1 MKVMMMTE
9 KKISPVLQKIKEE
22 SESLYKDIKKE
33 KLPTLTTPLRSLSNV
48 TYDEKKG
55 YFELAGAHKTRT
67 LTANTI
73 KTFAQTL
80 RMMELSKLLVET
92 DDMATKRDAYYQS
105 KNWSEARFNEQPESD
120 AVMDDMEALFGVNRE
135 QLGFYPDERG
145 GDIAGALTVID
156 EDPETK
162 KEIKIDCTKFGS
174 GSYSVPSNVEQLQFE
189 TKAKFILAI
198 ETQGMYSRLVKH
210 AYWKK
215 QNCILVS
222 MGGVPT
228 RATRRFIRRL
238 ADDKKIPVYAFSVAG
253 DETLWYEDET
263 GMVCFTTFDDFAK
276 DKQFKKVRTIIENE
290 RSDLYNIYSTAFD
303 AEEGTKRERIRT
315 LIRHPHYENMY
326 EIRTEQGF
334 SVKTTA
340 SHSITIF
347 DSERK
352 CFTEKTPE
360 TINKDVD
367 YAIVS
372 LDIPNKEHLTMID
385 LAQHI
390 PSHPSLQI
398 EEKFIVN
405 KRSKTRI
412 PRYITKE
419 NMSSF
424 VRLLGYYV
432 AEGHAEEYKIGFSFH
447 VEETSYILDVKEIL
461 ETILLQKTVVTRP
474 HTTEKQIICCNTLLS
489 QLMVALCGKGAGK
502 KKVPNI
508 IYNVPDEC
516 KKEFLKGYYRGDGR
530 VDYTKENSSVELW
543 AKTVSK
549 TLSYGLIGIIAQL
562 GGLATLQHPKF
573 SEEPHTV
580 TIETPVGTKLQ
591 LIQSRQQCYLVSVAN
606 KNTLSL
612 LKDIVLELNPTVQE
626 HLLSSHMK
634 TSKLDS
640 LPKEI
645 IEPYRQFFREVARG
659 NMEEIL
665 PPAVYQS
672 SRISKEKLRE
682 LFDAQPVLKNLTLLH
697 SLIQGKTTLVK
708 IKSVEEQ
715 PRDGEYVYDLEMEDT
730 HRFYTNFLSV
740 HNTDG
745 DPYGWLNIY
754 RTLKV
759 GSGNAAHL
767 NKFFCVPQAKFFGIT
782 AKDITEYK
790 LPTHPLKDI
799 DVKRVEDGMKNDPFV
814 KHYKEWQNAL
824 HDIIKLKK
832 RAEQQA
838 LAAHGL
844 NYVIS
849 DYLPAKLENPK
860 SWLP

>member
-1 MKVMMMTE
+1 MTE
-9 KKISPVLQKIKEE
+9 KKISPVLQKIKAEA
-22 SESLYKDIKKE
+22 ESLYKEIKKD

-48 TYDEKKG
+48 TYDDKTG

-174 GSYSVPSNVEQLQFE
+174 GSYSVPSSVEQLQFE

-238 ADDKKIPVYAFSVAG
+238 ADDKKIPVYAFS
-253 DETLWYEDET
+253 
-263 GMVCFTTFDDFAK
+263 
-276 DKQFKKVRTIIENE
+276 
-290 RSDLYNIYSTAFD
+290 
-303 AEEGTKRERIRT
+303 
-315 LIRHPHYENMY
+315 
-326 EIRTEQGF
+326 
-334 SVKTTA
+334 
-340 SHSITIF
+340 
-347 DSERK
+347 
-352 CFTEKTPE
+352 
-360 TINKDVD
+360 
-367 YAIVS
+367 
-372 LDIPNKEHLTMID
+372 
-385 LAQHI
+385 
-390 PSHPSLQI
+390 
-398 EEKFIVN
+398 
-405 KRSKTRI
+405 
-412 PRYITKE
+412 
-419 NMSSF
+419 
-424 VRLLGYYV
+424 
-432 AEGHAEEYKIGFSFH
+432 
-447 VEETSYILDVKEIL
+447 
-461 ETILLQKTVVTRP
+461 
-474 HTTEKQIICCNTLLS
+474 
-489 QLMVALCGKGAGK
+489 
-502 KKVPNI
+502 
-508 IYNVPDEC
+508 
-516 KKEFLKGYYRGDGR
+516 
-530 VDYTKENSSVELW
+530 
-543 AKTVSK
+543 
-549 TLSYGLIGIIAQL
+549 
-562 GGLATLQHPKF
+562 
-573 SEEPHTV
+573 
-580 TIETPVGTKLQ
+580 
-591 LIQSRQQCYLVSVAN
+591 
-606 KNTLSL
+606 
-612 LKDIVLELNPTVQE
+612 
-626 HLLSSHMK
+626 
-634 TSKLDS
+634 
-640 LPKEI
+640 
-645 IEPYRQFFREVARG
+645 
-659 NMEEIL
+659 
-665 PPAVYQS
+665 
-672 SRISKEKLRE
+672 
-682 LFDAQPVLKNLTLLH
+682 
-697 SLIQGKTTLVK
+697 
-708 IKSVEEQ
+708 
-715 PRDGEYVYDLEMEDT
+715 
-730 HRFYTNFLSV
+730 
-740 HNTDG
+740 DG

-799 DVKRVEDGMKNDPFV
+799 DVKRVEDGIKNDPFV
-814 KHYKEWQNAL
+814 KHHKEWQQAL

-844 NYVIS
+844 NYVIT